1 MRKSVIAISVAII
14 SLMTISCTK
23 DAGVVEG
30 EKTMEAEA
38 ILEHK
43 LVGNTIDKCEEGS
56 LLLFLEE
63 ETIARIENGEIEAVK
78 SEIFV
83 DGDILSF
90 EPALV
95 TPKNEK
101 LARELGLHRWYTVE
115 FDKSIPVRKFAKA
128 VAPSAHITAI
138 EFNTT
143 VLLASDYKA
152 RPLCIDNMAAT
163 RALVP
168 MSSFNDP
175 NAKYQWNL
183 HNSGDEAIAKTARKG
198 ADVGVLDAWKLC
210 AGSPDVIVAVLDGP
224 VQYTHPDLA
233 ASMWVNEAELNG
245 VEGVDDDG
253 NNYVDDIYGYNF
265 NSAGYSNGKI
275 SWTTEGESG
284 HGTHVAGVI
293 AAVNNNGIGI
303 SSIAGGSGNGD
314 GVRLM
319 SCQVFDGKYPASD
332 RDMSNAFIY
341 AADNGACIAQC
352 SYAYDPRS
360 FDSDNAYI
368 NATSLEYNAIKYF
381 VSPENC
387 NHSAIGQN
395 LVIFAAG
402 NETTSNAGYPGAL
415 PICVSVTAYG
425 PDYLPTGYTNYGRG
439 CNIAAP
445 GGDYS
450 IGAQNLTNASQILST
465 CIRDVA
471 GVDYVWMEGTSM
483 ACPHVSGVAALGIS
497 YAAKIGVKFEGDDY
511 RNILLTAV
519 NDINSLMLDGTKA
532 YNGVADAV
540 VLKDYHKRM
549 GTGALDAWRLFMLIE
564 GTPAVQVTVDERC
577 SVDLKEYFGGSAA
590 DITYRGIEVSDE
602 AREAL
607 GIKGD
612 PKIEKGMLVIKCDKC
627 GSAKIKVSAIAGGGQ
642 LGGGN
647 NIGGTEITREI
658 SIISRGVSSTNGGWF

>member
-1 MRKSVIAISVAII
+1 MRKSVIAIGVAII

-43 LVGNTIDKCEEGS
+43 LVGNTMDKCEEGS

-63 ETIARIENGEIEAVK
+63 ETIARIEKGDIEAVK
-78 SEIFV
+78 SEIFLG
-83 DGDILSF
+83 GDVVSF

-95 TPKNEK
+95 TPKNER
-101 LARELGLHRWYTVE
+101 LARELGLHRWYSVK
-115 FDKSIPVRKFAKA
+115 FDESIPVRKFAKE
-128 VAPSAHITAI
+128 VAPSKHVNAI
-138 EFNTT
+138 EFNTI
-143 VLLASDYKA
+143 VSLASDLKA
-152 RPLCIDNMAAT
+152 HPMSMGNMADT
-163 RALVP
+163 RALEP

-175 NAKYQWNL
+175 YAKYQWNL
-183 HNSGDEAIAKTARKG
+183 HNSGDEAIAKTAREG
-198 ADVGVLDAWKLC
+198 ADVGVLDAWELC
-210 AGSPDVIVAVLDGP
+210 TGSSDVVVAVIDGP
-224 VQYTHPDLA
+224 VQYNHPDLA
-233 ASMWVNEAELNG
+233 AAMWVNEAELNG

-253 NNYVDDIYGYNF
+253 NNYVDDVYGYNF
-265 NSAGYSNGKI
+265 NTAGYSGGKI
-275 SWTTEGESG
+275 NWTTEGESG
-284 HGTHVAGVI
+284 HGTHVAGIV
-293 AAVNNNGIGI
+293 AAVNNNGVGI
-303 SSIAGGSGNGD
+303 SSIAGGSGSGD
-314 GVRLM
+314 GVRIM
-319 SCQVFDGKYPASD
+319 GCQVFDGAFAASD

-368 NATSLEYNAIKYF
+368 NHTSIEYNAIKYF
-381 VSPENC
+381 VNPENC

-395 LVIFAAG
+395 LAIFASG
-402 NETTSNAGYPGAL
+402 NETTSNSGYPGAL

-450 IGAQNLTNASQILST
+450 IGNSVSQILST
-465 CIRDVA
+465 CIKDAV
-471 GVDYVWMEGTSM
+471 GDDYAWMEGTSM

-497 YAAKIGVKFEGDDY
+497 YAAKIGKKFEGDDY
-511 RNILLTAV
+511 RYTLLTAV
-519 NDINSLMLDGTKA
+519 NDINSLMLEGTKP

-540 VLKDYHKRM
+540 VLKNYHKRM
-549 GTGALDAWRLFMLIE
+549 GTGALDTWRLFMLIE
-564 GTPAVQVTVDERC
+564 GTPSVQVTAGERC
-577 SVDLKEYFGGSAA
+577 SVDLKEYFGGSAT

-612 PKIEKGMLVIKCDKC
+612 PKMDKGLLVIRCDKC
-627 GSAKIKVSAIAGGGQ
+627 GSAKIKISAIAGGGQ

-647 NIGGTEITREI
+647 NIGGTEITREV

>member
-1 MRKSVIAISVAII
+1 MRKSVIAIGVAII

-43 LVGNTIDKCEEGS
+43 LVGNTMDKCEAGS

-63 ETIARIENGEIEAVK
+63 ETIARIEKGDIEAVK
-78 SEIFV
+78 SEIFLG
-83 DGDILSF
+83 GDVVSF

-95 TPKNEK
+95 TPKNER
-101 LARELGLHRWYTVE
+101 LARELGLHRWYSVK
-115 FDKSIPVRKFAKA
+115 FDESIPVRKFAKE
-128 VAPSAHITAI
+128 VAPSKHVNAI
-138 EFNTT
+138 EFNTI
-143 VLLASDYKA
+143 VSLASDLKA
-152 RPLCIDNMAAT
+152 HPMSMGNMADT
-163 RALVP
+163 RALEP

-175 NAKYQWNL
+175 YAKYQWNL
-183 HNSGDEAIAKTARKG
+183 HNSGDEAIAKTAREG
-198 ADVGVLDAWKLC
+198 ADVGVLDAWELC
-210 AGSPDVIVAVLDGP
+210 TGSSDVIVAVIDGP
-224 VQYTHPDLA
+224 VQYNHPDLA
-233 ASMWVNEAELNG
+233 AAMWVNEAELNG

-265 NSAGYSNGKI
+265 NTAGYSGGKI

-284 HGTHVAGVI
+284 HGTHVAGIV
-293 AAVNNNGIGI
+293 AAVNNNGVGI
-303 SSIAGGSGNGD
+303 SSIAGGSGSGD
-314 GVRLM
+314 GVRIM
-319 SCQVFDGKYPASD
+319 GCQVFDGAFAASD

-368 NATSLEYNAIKYF
+368 NHTSIEYNAIKYF
-381 VSPENC
+381 VNPENC

-395 LVIFAAG
+395 LAIFASG
-402 NETTSNAGYPGAL
+402 NETTSNSGYPGAL

-450 IGAQNLTNASQILST
+450 IGNSVSQILST
-465 CIRDVA
+465 CIKDAV
-471 GVDYVWMEGTSM
+471 GDDYAWMEGTSM

-497 YAAKIGVKFEGDDY
+497 YAAKIGKKFEGDDY
-511 RNILLTAV
+511 RHTLLTAV
-519 NDINSLMLDGTKA
+519 NDINSLMLEGTKP

-540 VLKDYHKRM
+540 VLKNYHKRM
-549 GTGALDAWRLFMLIE
+549 GTGALDTWRLFMLIE
-564 GTPAVQVTVDERC
+564 GTPSVQVTAGERC
-577 SVDLKEYFGGSAA
+577 SVDLKEYFGGSAT

-612 PKIEKGMLVIKCDKC
+612 PKMDKGLLVIRCDKC
-627 GSAKIKVSAIAGGGQ
+627 GSAKIKISAIAGGGQ

-647 NIGGTEITREI
+647 NIGGTEITREV

>member
-1 MRKSVIAISVAII
+1 MRKSVIAIGVAII

-43 LVGNTIDKCEEGS
+43 LVGNTMDKCEEGS

-63 ETIARIENGEIEAVK
+63 ETIARIEKGDIEAVK
-78 SEIFV
+78 SEIFLG
-83 DGDILSF
+83 GDVVSF

-95 TPKNEK
+95 TPKNER
-101 LARELGLHRWYTVE
+101 LARELGLHRWYSVK
-115 FDKSIPVRKFAKA
+115 FDESIPVRKFAKE
-128 VAPSAHITAI
+128 VAPSKHVNAI
-138 EFNTT
+138 EFNTI
-143 VLLASDYKA
+143 VSLASDLKA
-152 RPLCIDNMAAT
+152 HPMSMGNMADT
-163 RALVP
+163 RALEP

-175 NAKYQWNL
+175 YAKYQWNL
-183 HNSGDEAIAKTARKG
+183 HNSGDEAIAKTAREG
-198 ADVGVLDAWKLC
+198 ADVGVLDAWELC
-210 AGSPDVIVAVLDGP
+210 TGSSDVVVAVIDGP
-224 VQYTHPDLA
+224 VQYNHPDLA
-233 ASMWVNEAELNG
+233 AAMWVNEAELNG

-253 NNYVDDIYGYNF
+253 NNYVDDVYGYNF
-265 NSAGYSNGKI
+265 NSAGYSGGKI
-275 SWTTEGESG
+275 NWKTEGESG
-284 HGTHVAGVI
+284 HGTHVAGIV
-293 AAVNNNGIGI
+293 AAVNNNGVGI

-314 GVRLM
+314 GVRIM
-319 SCQVFDGKYPASD
+319 GCQVFDGAFAASD

-368 NATSLEYNAIKYF
+368 NHTSIEYNAIKYF
-381 VSPENC
+381 VNPENC

-395 LVIFAAG
+395 LAIFASG
-402 NETTSNAGYPGAL
+402 NETTSNSGYPGAL

-450 IGAQNLTNASQILST
+450 IGNSVSQILST
-465 CIRDVA
+465 CIKDAV
-471 GVDYVWMEGTSM
+471 GDDYAWMEGTSM

-497 YAAKIGVKFEGDDY
+497 YAAKIGKKFEGDDY
-511 RNILLTAV
+511 RYTLLTAV
-519 NDINSLMLDGTKA
+519 NDINSLMLEGTKP

-540 VLKDYHKRM
+540 VLKNYHKRM
-549 GTGALDAWRLFMLIE
+549 GTGALDTWRLFMLIE
-564 GTPAVQVTVDERC
+564 GTPSVQVTAGERC
-577 SVDLKEYFGGSAA
+577 SVDLKEYFGGSAT

-612 PKIEKGMLVIKCDKC
+612 PKMDKGLLVIRCDKC
-627 GSAKIKVSAIAGGGQ
+627 GSAKIKISAIAGGGQ

-647 NIGGTEITREI
+647 NIGGTEITREV

>member
-1 MRKSVIAISVAII
+1 MRKSVIAIGVAII

-43 LVGNTIDKCEEGS
+43 LVGNTMDKCEEGS

-63 ETIARIENGEIEAVK
+63 ETIARIEKGDIEAVK
-78 SEIFV
+78 SEIFLG
-83 DGDILSF
+83 GDVVSF

-95 TPKNEK
+95 TPKNER
-101 LARELGLHRWYTVE
+101 LARELGLHRWYSVK
-115 FDKSIPVRKFAKA
+115 FDESIPVRKFAKE
-128 VAPSAHITAI
+128 VAPSKHVNAI
-138 EFNTT
+138 EFNTI
-143 VLLASDYKA
+143 VSLASDLKA
-152 RPLCIDNMAAT
+152 HPMSMGNMADT
-163 RALVP
+163 RALEP

-175 NAKYQWNL
+175 YAKYQWNL
-183 HNSGDEAIAKTARKG
+183 HNSGDEAIAKTAREG
-198 ADVGVLDAWKLC
+198 ADVGVLDAWELC
-210 AGSPDVIVAVLDGP
+210 TGSSDVVVAVIDGP
-224 VQYTHPDLA
+224 VQYNHPDLA
-233 ASMWVNEAELNG
+233 AAMWVNEAELNG

-253 NNYVDDIYGYNF
+253 NNYVDDVYGYNF

-275 SWTTEGESG
+275 NWTTDGESG
-284 HGTHVAGVI
+284 HGTHVAGIV
-293 AAVNNNGIGI
+293 AAVNNNGVGI
-303 SSIAGGSGNGD
+303 SSIAGGSGSGD
-314 GVRLM
+314 GVRIM
-319 SCQVFDGKYPASD
+319 GCQVFDGAFAASD

-368 NATSLEYNAIKYF
+368 NHTSIEYNAIKYF
-381 VSPENC
+381 VNPENC

-395 LVIFAAG
+395 LAIFASG
-402 NETTSNAGYPGAL
+402 NETTSNSGYPGAL

-450 IGAQNLTNASQILST
+450 IGNSVSQILST
-465 CIRDVA
+465 CIKDAV
-471 GVDYVWMEGTSM
+471 GDDYAWMEGTSM

-497 YAAKIGVKFEGDDY
+497 YAAKIGKKFEGDDY
-511 RNILLTAV
+511 RHTLLTAV
-519 NDINSLMLDGTKA
+519 NDINSLMLEGTKP

-540 VLKDYHKRM
+540 VLKNYHKRM
-549 GTGALDAWRLFMLIE
+549 GTGALDTWRLFMLIE
-564 GTPAVQVTVDERC
+564 GTPSVQVTAGERC
-577 SVDLKEYFGGSAA
+577 SVDLKEYFGGSAT

-612 PKIEKGMLVIKCDKC
+612 PKMDKGLLVIRCDKC
-627 GSAKIKVSAIAGGGQ
+627 GSAKIKISAIAGGGQ

-647 NIGGTEITREI
+647 NIGGTEITREV

>member
-1 MRKSVIAISVAII
+1 
-14 SLMTISCTK
+14 MTISCTK

-30 EKTMEAEA
+30 ETATKAEA

-43 LVGNTIDKCEEGS
+43 LVGNTVDKYEEGT

-63 ETIARIENGEIEAVK
+63 ETIARIEKGDIEAVK
-78 SEIFV
+78 AEIV
-83 DGDILSF
+83 GLNEVLSF

-95 TPKNEK
+95 MPKNER
-101 LARELGLHRWYTVE
+101 LARELGLHRWYVVT
-115 FDKSIPVRKFAKA
+115 FDKSIPVRKFAKE
-128 VAPSAHITAI
+128 VAPSVHVAAI
-138 EFNTT
+138 EYNTMVSLT
-143 VLLASDYKA
+143 ANYNA
-152 RPLCIDNMAAT
+152 RPFNEADYAIT
-163 RALVP
+163 RAAETEIP
-168 MSSFNDP
+168 YNDP

-224 VQYTHPDLA
+224 VQYSHPDLA

-253 NNYVDDIYGYNF
+253 NKYVDDIYGYNF
-265 NSAGYSNGKI
+265 NTAGYSNGKI
-275 SWTTEGESG
+275 NWTTDGESG

-352 SYAYDPRS
+352 SYAYDPTT
-360 FDSDNAYI
+360 FANDNAYI

-395 LVIFAAG
+395 LAIFASG
-402 NETTSNAGYPGAL
+402 NEATSNAGYPGAL

-450 IGAQNLTNASQILST
+450 IGAQNASNASQILST

-471 GVDYVWMEGTSM
+471 YVDYVWMEGTSM

-497 YAAKIGVKFEGDDY
+497 YAAKIGKKFEGDDY
-511 RNILLTAV
+511 RTMLLTAV
-519 NDINSLMLDGTKA
+519 NDINALMTEGTKP

-540 VLKDYHKRM
+540 VLKDYYKRM
-549 GTGALDAWRLFMLIE
+549 GTGAIDAWRLFMQIE
-564 GTPAVQVTVDERC
+564 GTPSVMVTAGERC

-590 DITYRGIEVSDE
+590 DLTYRGIEVSDE
-602 AREAL
+602 AKATL

-612 PKIEKGMLVIKCDKC
+612 PKMDKGLLVIKCENC
-627 GSAKIKVSAIAGGGQ
+627 GSAKVTIKAIAGGGQ

-647 NIGGTEITREI
+647 NIGGTEISREI

>member
-1 MRKSVIAISVAII
+1 MRKSVIAIGVAII

-30 EKTMEAEA
+30 DKTMEAEA

-43 LVGNTIDKCEEGS
+43 LVGNTMDKCEEGS

-63 ETIARIENGEIEAVK
+63 ETIARIEKGDIEAVK
-78 SEIFV
+78 SEIFLG
-83 DGDILSF
+83 GDVVSF

-95 TPKNEK
+95 TPKNER
-101 LARELGLHRWYTVE
+101 LARELGLHRWYSVK
-115 FDKSIPVRKFAKA
+115 FDESIPVRKFAKE
-128 VAPSAHITAI
+128 VAPSKHVNAI
-138 EFNTT
+138 EFNTI
-143 VLLASDYKA
+143 VSLASDLKA
-152 RPLCIDNMAAT
+152 HPMSMGNMADT
-163 RALVP
+163 RALEP

-175 NAKYQWNL
+175 YAKYQWNL
-183 HNSGDEAIAKTARKG
+183 HNSGDEAIAKTAREG
-198 ADVGVLDAWKLC
+198 ADVGVLDAWELC
-210 AGSPDVIVAVLDGP
+210 TGSSDVVVAVIDGP
-224 VQYTHPDLA
+224 VQYNHPDLA
-233 ASMWVNEAELNG
+233 AAMWVNEAELNG

-253 NNYVDDIYGYNF
+253 NNYVDDVYGYNF
-265 NSAGYSNGKI
+265 NTTGYSGGKI
-275 SWTTEGESG
+275 NWTTEGESG
-284 HGTHVAGVI
+284 HGTHVAGIV
-293 AAVNNNGIGI
+293 AAVNNNGVGI
-303 SSIAGGSGNGD
+303 SSIAGGSGSGD
-314 GVRLM
+314 GVRIM
-319 SCQVFDGKYPASD
+319 GCQVFDGAFAASD

-368 NATSLEYNAIKYF
+368 NHTSIEYNAIKYF
-381 VSPENC
+381 VNPENC

-395 LVIFAAG
+395 LAIFASG
-402 NETTSNAGYPGAL
+402 NETTSNSGYPGAL

-450 IGAQNLTNASQILST
+450 IGNSVSQILST
-465 CIRDVA
+465 CIKDVV
-471 GVDYVWMEGTSM
+471 GDDYAWMEGTSM

-497 YAAKIGVKFEGDDY
+497 YAAKIGKKFEGDDY
-511 RNILLTAV
+511 RHTLLTAV
-519 NDINSLMLDGTKA
+519 NDINSLMLEGTKP

-540 VLKDYHKRM
+540 VLKNYHKRM
-549 GTGALDAWRLFMLIE
+549 GTGALDTWRLFMLIE
-564 GTPAVQVTVDERC
+564 GTPSVQVTAGERC
-577 SVDLKEYFGGSAA
+577 SVDLKEYFGGSAT

-612 PKIEKGMLVIKCDKC
+612 PKMDKGLLVIRCDKC
-627 GSAKIKVSAIAGGGQ
+627 GSAKIKISAIAGGGQ

-647 NIGGTEITREI
+647 NIGGTEITREV

>member
-1 MRKSVIAISVAII
+1 MRKSVIAIGVAII

-30 EKTMEAEA
+30 EKTMGAEA

-43 LVGNTIDKCEEGS
+43 LVGNTMDKCEEGS

-63 ETIARIENGEIEAVK
+63 ETIARIEKGDIEAVK
-78 SEIFV
+78 SEIFLG
-83 DGDILSF
+83 GDVVSF

-95 TPKNEK
+95 TPKNER
-101 LARELGLHRWYTVE
+101 LARELGLHRWYSVK
-115 FDKSIPVRKFAKA
+115 FDESIPVRKFAKE
-128 VAPSAHITAI
+128 VAPSKHVNAI
-138 EFNTT
+138 EFNTI
-143 VLLASDYKA
+143 VSLASDLKA
-152 RPLCIDNMAAT
+152 HPMSMDNMADT
-163 RALVP
+163 RALEP

-175 NAKYQWNL
+175 YAKYQWNL
-183 HNSGDEAIAKTARKG
+183 HNSGDEAIAKTAREG
-198 ADVGVLDAWKLC
+198 ADVGVLDAWELC
-210 AGSPDVIVAVLDGP
+210 TGSSDVVVAVIDGP
-224 VQYTHPDLA
+224 VQYNHPDLA
-233 ASMWVNEAELNG
+233 AAMWVNEAELNG

-253 NNYVDDIYGYNF
+253 NNYVDDVYGYNF
-265 NSAGYSNGKI
+265 NSTGYSNGKI
-275 SWTTEGESG
+275 NWTTAGESG
-284 HGTHVAGVI
+284 HGTHVAGIV
-293 AAVNNNGIGI
+293 AAVNNNGVGI
-303 SSIAGGSGNGD
+303 SSIAGGSGSGD
-314 GVRLM
+314 GVRIM
-319 SCQVFDGKYPASD
+319 GCQVFDGAFAASD

-368 NATSLEYNAIKYF
+368 NHTSIEYNAIKYF
-381 VSPENC
+381 VNPENC

-395 LVIFAAG
+395 LAIFASG
-402 NETTSNAGYPGAL
+402 NETTSNSGYPGAL

-450 IGAQNLTNASQILST
+450 IGNSVSQILST
-465 CIRDVA
+465 CIKDAV
-471 GVDYVWMEGTSM
+471 GDDYAWMEGTSM

-497 YAAKIGVKFEGDDY
+497 YAAKIGKKFEGDDY
-511 RNILLTAV
+511 RHTLLTAV
-519 NDINSLMLDGTKA
+519 NDINSLMLEGTKP

-540 VLKDYHKRM
+540 VLKNYHKRM
-549 GTGALDAWRLFMLIE
+549 GTGALDTWRLFMLIE
-564 GTPAVQVTVDERC
+564 GTPSVQVTAGERC
-577 SVDLKEYFGGSAA
+577 SVDLKEYFGGSAT

-612 PKIEKGMLVIKCDKC
+612 PKMDKGLLVIRCDKC
-627 GSAKIKVSAIAGGGQ
+627 GSAKIKISAIAGGGQ

-647 NIGGTEITREI
+647 NIGGTEITREV

>member
-1 MRKSVIAISVAII
+1 MRKSVIAIGVAII

-30 EKTMEAEA
+30 EKSMEAET

-43 LVGNTIDKCEEGS
+43 LVGNTMDKCEEGS

-63 ETIARIENGEIEAVK
+63 ETIARIEKGDIEAVK
-78 SEIFV
+78 SEIFLG
-83 DGDILSF
+83 GDVVSF

-95 TPKNEK
+95 TPKNER
-101 LARELGLHRWYTVE
+101 LARELGLHRWYSVK
-115 FDKSIPVRKFAKA
+115 FDESIPVRKFAKE
-128 VAPSAHITAI
+128 VAPSKHVNAI
-138 EFNTT
+138 EFNTI
-143 VLLASDYKA
+143 VSLASDLKA
-152 RPLCIDNMAAT
+152 HPMSMGNMADT
-163 RALVP
+163 RALEP

-175 NAKYQWNL
+175 YAKYQWNL

-198 ADVGVLDAWKLC
+198 ADVGVLDAWELC
-210 AGSPDVIVAVLDGP
+210 TGSSDVVVAVIDGP
-224 VQYTHPDLA
+224 VQYNHPDLA
-233 ASMWVNEAELNG
+233 AAMWVNEAELNG

-253 NNYVDDIYGYNF
+253 NNYVDDVYGYNF
-265 NSAGYSNGKI
+265 NSAGYSGGKI
-275 SWTTEGESG
+275 NWTTEGESG
-284 HGTHVAGVI
+284 HGTHVAGIV
-293 AAVNNNGIGI
+293 AAVNNNGVGI
-303 SSIAGGSGNGD
+303 SSIAGGSGSGD
-314 GVRLM
+314 GVRIM
-319 SCQVFDGKYPASD
+319 GCQVFDGAFAASD

-368 NATSLEYNAIKYF
+368 NHTSIEYNAIKYF
-381 VSPENC
+381 VNPENC

-395 LVIFAAG
+395 LAIFASG
-402 NETTSNAGYPGAL
+402 NETTSNSGYPGAL

-450 IGAQNLTNASQILST
+450 IGNSVSQILST
-465 CIRDVA
+465 CIKDAV
-471 GVDYVWMEGTSM
+471 GDDYAWMEGTSM

-497 YAAKIGVKFEGDDY
+497 YAAKIGKKFEGDDY
-511 RNILLTAV
+511 RHTLLTAV
-519 NDINSLMLDGTKA
+519 NDINSLMLEGTKP

-540 VLKDYHKRM
+540 VLKNYHKRM
-549 GTGALDAWRLFMLIE
+549 GTGALDTWRLFMLIE
-564 GTPAVQVTVDERC
+564 GTPSVQVTAGERC
-577 SVDLKEYFGGSAA
+577 SVDLKEYFGGSAT

-612 PKIEKGMLVIKCDKC
+612 PKMDKGLLVIRCDKC
-627 GSAKIKVSAIAGGGQ
+627 GSAKIKISAIAGGGQ

-647 NIGGTEITREI
+647 NIGGTEITREV